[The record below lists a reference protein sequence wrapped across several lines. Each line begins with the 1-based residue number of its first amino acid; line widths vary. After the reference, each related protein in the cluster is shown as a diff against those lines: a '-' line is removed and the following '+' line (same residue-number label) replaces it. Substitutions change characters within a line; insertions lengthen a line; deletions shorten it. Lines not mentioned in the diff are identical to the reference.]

1 MSVPNHNEIWRRGAE
16 EFRGQRLLP
25 HVVDYHA
32 HENPSRV
39 FNSMPRTQNVA
50 DGFRDVDMK
59 TMATAVDFM
68 AWWLDDHSKSVPKEK
83 KILAYLGV
91 PDIRYPVLLFAAIK
105 AGWTTFWISPR
116 NPPDQNLHLLCEGKV
131 MLLLHADLMEPVVKG
146 IQQLDSAAL
155 ITYMP
160 VPSLEEV
167 LGGQSHPYPYDVVFA
182 DVKDERCLAMHTSG
196 STGLPKIVSYTHAA
210 FSCTDSDRNVPVPE
224 GRRPQ
229 NAKQFDFSPPGRFY
243 CCFPP
248 FHVRNLLLVL
258 IAFRY
263 QIANEEKLA
272 GTMAFMVIPVFST
285 TATAVFGPS
294 TMPPSGHLVS
304 AITKHTRVQALYIPP
319 STIEQWWTC
328 DPDASKKAEGLN
340 FVLFGGGPLAPSVGQ
355 KLSELTD
362 LCQMYGSIESG
373 QIQMLVPQPGE
384 WQYLEPNPAEECD
397 MQEVEE
403 GSGLYELV
411 LCQHEKFRGRRT
423 LSHTFPDVKIWRT
436 KDLFTPHPTK
446 TGLWQFHSRTDDL
459 IALGTSA
466 KVFPVPMET
475 ALQGDPNVA
484 GTLVVGNARPAV
496 VLIIEPAQPLNGV
509 SKDEFI
515 DKIWAAV
522 EEANAAAP
530 THGKVSRSRILLTDP
545 AVGFARTPKGTI
557 SRKKSEALY
566 TAAIDAV
573 FRDNIVDENSTTS
586 AF

>member
-32 HENPSRV
+32 HENPNRV

-50 DGFRDVDMK
+50 DGFRDFDMK

-68 AWWLDDHSKSVPKEK
+68 AWWLDNHSKNAPKEK
-83 KILAYLGV
+83 KVLAYVGV

-105 AGWTTFWISPR
+105 AGWMTFWISPR
-116 NPPDQNLHLLCEGKV
+116 NPPDHNLYLLREGKV
-131 MLLLHADLMEPVVKG
+131 NLLLYADAMEPVVKG
-146 IQQLDSAAL
+146 IQQLDSASL
-155 ITYMP
+155 ISYLP

-167 LGGQSHPYPYDVVFA
+167 LNGQSRPYPFDVMFA
-182 DVKDERCLAMHTSG
+182 DVKDEKCLAMHTSG
-196 STGLPKIVSYTHAA
+196 STGTISALHS
-210 FSCTDSDRNVPVPE
+210 
-224 GRRPQ
+224 
-229 NAKQFDFSPPGRFY
+229 
-243 CCFPP
+243 
-248 FHVRNLLLVL
+248 LLDG
-258 IAFRY
+258 
-263 QIANEEKLA
+263 
-272 GTMAFMVIPVFST
+272 GTMAFMVIPAFST
-285 TATAVFGPS
+285 TATAVWGPS
-294 TMPPSGHLVS
+294 TMPPSGRLVS
-304 AITKHTRVQALYIPP
+304 AIMNHTTVRALYIPP

-328 DPDASKKAEGLN
+328 DPDATKKAEGLD

-373 QIQMLVPQPGE
+373 QIQMLIPQPGE

-411 LCQHEKFRGRRT
+411 LHQDEKFRGRRT
-423 LSHTFPDVKIWRT
+423 LSHTFPEVKVWRT

-446 TGLWQFHSRTDDL
+446 AGLWQFHSRTDDL

-484 GTLVVGNARPAV
+484 GALVVGNARPAV
-496 VLIIEPAQPLNGV
+496 VLIIEPSQPLNDV

-515 DKIWAAV
+515 DKIWSSI

-530 THGKVSRSRILLTDP
+530 TQGKISRCRILLTDP
-545 AVGFARTPKGTI
+545 ALGFARTPKGTI
-557 SRKKSEALY
+557 ARKPSEALY

-573 FRDNIVDENSTTS
+573 FRDGIVDETNSTS

>member
-32 HENPSRV
+32 HENPNRV

-50 DGFRDVDMK
+50 DGFRDFDMK

-68 AWWLDDHSKSVPKEK
+68 AWWLDNHSKNAPKEK
-83 KILAYLGV
+83 KVLAYVGV

-105 AGWTTFWISPR
+105 AGWT
-116 NPPDQNLHLLCEGKV
+116 
-131 MLLLHADLMEPVVKG
+131 
-146 IQQLDSAAL
+146 
-155 ITYMP
+155 
-160 VPSLEEV
+160 
-167 LGGQSHPYPYDVVFA
+167 LG
-182 DVKDERCLAMHTSG
+182 
-196 STGLPKIVSYTHAA
+196 
-210 FSCTDSDRNVPVPE
+210 
-224 GRRPQ
+224 
-229 NAKQFDFSPPGRFY
+229 
-243 CCFPP
+243 
-248 FHVRNLLLVL
+248 
-258 IAFRY
+258 
-263 QIANEEKLA
+263 
-272 GTMAFMVIPVFST
+272 GTMAFMVIPAFST
-285 TATAVFGPS
+285 TATAVWGPS
-294 TMPPSGHLVS
+294 TMPPSGRLVS
-304 AITKHTRVQALYIPP
+304 AIMNHTTVRALYIPP

-328 DPDASKKAEGLN
+328 DPDATKKAEGLD

-373 QIQMLVPQPGE
+373 QIQMLIPQPGE

-411 LCQHEKFRGRRT
+411 LHQDEKFRGRRT
-423 LSHTFPDVKIWRT
+423 LSHTFPEVKVWRT

-446 TGLWQFHSRTDDL
+446 AGLWQFHSRTDDL

-484 GTLVVGNARPAV
+484 GALVVGNARPAV
-496 VLIIEPAQPLNGV
+496 VLVIEPSQPLNGV

-515 DKIWAAV
+515 DKIWSSI

-530 THGKVSRSRILLTDP
+530 TQGKISRCRILLTDP

-557 SRKKSEALY
+557 ARKRSEALY

-573 FRDNIVDENSTTS
+573 FRDGIVDETNSTS